1 VIIAL
6 FLTPVVAPESKS
18 WSSWADFPPTILHG
32 GSFYLISNS
41 DWIDAMDWLKHNS
54 LEDSI
59 IASWWDYGYW
69 ITTLSERT
77 TIVDNATLNDW
88 QIKKMA
94 YALITTPENSWQIL
108 NSHYTEDV
116 SEYLGEENVVEWGNE
131 SYDDY
136 LLGQEEKIA
145 SGEIEE
151 ACKAVSAT
159 DAMKLGI
166 SPQSCFPVGS
176 GLDADYVIIFVAG
189 ERIDIP
195 DSNLFFYTLDGG
207 GDESKKHWLIKISN
221 HERSDF
227 LLSDGNTPNSNFMEN
242 STLGK
247 LIPFSVYK
255 YVEINTGR
263 AFDDYQHGLIPIYLK
278 DIKYLDPEND
288 PFYLVYASPSFY
300 SDMPGPMTS
309 VLIYKINPDYT
320 P

>member
-1 VIIAL
+1 MGWVKQN
-6 FLTPVVAPESKS
+6 TSE
-18 WSSWADFPPTILHG
+18 
-32 GSFYLISNS
+32 
-41 DWIDAMDWLKHNS
+41 DAV
-54 LEDSI
+54 

-69 ITTLSERT
+69 ITTLSDRT
-77 TIVDNATLNDW
+77 TIVDNATLIDW

-195 DSNLFFYTLDGG
+195 DSNLFTL
-207 GDESKKHWLIKISN
+207 
-221 HERSDF
+221 R
-227 LLSDGNTPNSNFMEN
+227 
-242 STLGK
+242 
-247 LIPFSVYK
+247 
-255 YVEINTGR
+255 
-263 AFDDYQHGLIPIYLK
+263 
-278 DIKYLDPEND
+278 
-288 PFYLVYASPSFY
+288 
-300 SDMPGPMTS
+300 TS
-309 VLIYKINPDYT
+309 LA
-320 P
+320 